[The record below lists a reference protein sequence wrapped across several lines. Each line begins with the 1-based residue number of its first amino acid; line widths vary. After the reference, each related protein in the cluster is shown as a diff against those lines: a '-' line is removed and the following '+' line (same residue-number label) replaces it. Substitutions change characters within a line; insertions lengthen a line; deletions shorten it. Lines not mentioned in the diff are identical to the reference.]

1 MRMYTRN
8 LILIASTLTILFACP
23 TLQASTI
30 TLSGNPHPNYGYQ
43 GILVGPYVATL
54 EDDPNNL
61 VFCLDLHI
69 NSYVNTAYAGTLSR
83 PGSQEEKEA
92 AYLAAYSLYL
102 GAPSASLVQTVQGPI
117 SMAIWQIMG
126 TLDLDGNH
134 TPPDPAAAPYIR
146 LAESAYSSGRIS
158 DEFLSDVKIWSPASG
173 VNSQR
178 FITAVRD
185 DDLFESTVPEP
196 GTWIFLGSGIL
207 LMGLSR
213 IGRRR

>member
-126 TLDLDGNH
+126 TLDLNGSH

>member
-43 GILVGPYVATL
+43 GIPVGPYVATL

-126 TLDLDGNH
+126 TLDLNGNH